1 MNHLILDKSDFT
13 KNNLMSKLENYL
25 SNIKDENTIIFD
37 IHNTIEYN
45 DKEIDLILFNFIK
58 ENYKKMNIVLL
69 SYDGNNERIEH
80 NNNLLNEYSDTFKEI
95 PKIFIKKRKK
105 HHVIG
110 YIAKLLKNKYGSY
123 KNLLFVDDNFLNI
136 TDAKKLVTRLE
147 RFTIIHYTKH
157 TKRKSPEGIENI
169 ENMLNKFIE

>member
-1 MNHLILDKSDFT
+1 MNPLILDKSDFT
-13 KNNLMSKLENYL
+13 KNNLMLKLESYL
-25 SNIKDENTIIFD
+25 LKIKDENTIVFD

-58 ENYKKMNIVLL
+58 ENYQKMNIVLL
-69 SYDGNNERIEH
+69 SYDGNDKRISH
-80 NNNLLNEYSDTFKEI
+80 NNNLLNEYSDIFKQI

-169 ENMLNKFIE
+169 ENILNKFIK

>member
-1 MNHLILDKSDFT
+1 MNPLILDKSDFT
-13 KNNLMSKLENYL
+13 KNNLMLKLESYL
-25 SNIKDENTIIFD
+25 LKIKDENTIVFD

-58 ENYKKMNIVLL
+58 ENYQKMNIVLL
-69 SYDGNNERIEH
+69 SYDGNDKRIGY
-80 NNNLLNEYSDTFKEI
+80 NNNLLNEYSDIFKQI

-169 ENMLNKFIE
+169 ENILNKFIK